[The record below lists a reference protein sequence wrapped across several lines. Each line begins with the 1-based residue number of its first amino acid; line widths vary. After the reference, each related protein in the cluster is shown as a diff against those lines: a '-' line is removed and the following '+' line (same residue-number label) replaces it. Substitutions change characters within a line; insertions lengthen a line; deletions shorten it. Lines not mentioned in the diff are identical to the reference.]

1 MGAPFPHFIASF
13 PVNSDMFFT
22 SAYMKLLPPRSA
34 HSYRQDSQSNTA
46 GPSVCRGNPPGQLQD
61 WPSSSQHTA
70 HSTLESR
77 QEGLVWPKP
86 ALCTALKS
94 YNDPSSVQLLV
105 TNAGYVKKRWVKAAG
120 YVSPAPEPIK
130 TPRVTHSL
138 VALRKKS
145 LKWLIVMWLYH
156 QDSYHN
162 LKNLKKCRQNKWLK
176 WSLSWGKG
184 EEGREVGWFQ
194 TQGHGWITSYQTK
207 ASNSI
212 GPHGVCPPSGP

>member
-1 MGAPFPHFIASF
+1 MDWCDLSHH
-13 PVNSDMFFT
+13 
-22 SAYMKLLPPRSA
+22 SAQPSSLTMIPA
-34 HSYRQDSQSNTA
+34 HSSSWFPMQDMW
-46 GPSVCRGNPPGQLQD
+46 R
-61 WPSSSQHTA
+61 
-70 HSTLESR
+70 
-77 QEGLVWPKP
+77 
-86 ALCTALKS
+86 
-94 YNDPSSVQLLV
+94 
-105 TNAGYVKKRWVKAAG
+105 RWVKAAG

-138 VALRKKS
+138 FALRKKS

-176 WSLSWGKG
+176 LSLSWGKG

-194 TQGHGWITSYQTK
+194 THGHGWITSYQTK

-212 GPHGVCPPSGP
+212 GPHGVCPPSRP